1 MLEERETVITV
12 VAKDPEE
19 GAAASGQ
26 ACLVAFYG
34 QNIGKRFFLGHT
46 GIIIGRSDS
55 ANIQVEQDS
64 VSRQHAKIT
73 ARGGRTWLH
82 DLDSTNGTFVND
94 QAVEDYELRDGDL
107 IRIGQTIFKYLSG
120 SNIESKYHEEIYRL
134 TTIDG
139 LTQAFNKRYFL
150 ESLERELHRVARYGH
165 PLALTMCDI
174 DHFKRINDT
183 HGHLAGDYVL
193 RELSGII
200 ADNLRR
206 EDVFARYGGEEFAI
220 VLPEIDGPE
229 AVQVADKLRGLIET
243 HEFSFANEVIP
254 VTMSF
259 GVHATRGEAEHLEV
273 ADFIAGAD
281 AQLYEA
287 KEKGRNRVCFSP

>member
-1 MLEERETVITV
+1 MWSI
-12 VAKDPEE
+12 D
-19 GAAASGQ
+19 
-26 ACLVAFYG
+26 
-34 QNIGKRFFLGHT
+34 
-46 GIIIGRSDS
+46 
-55 ANIQVEQDS
+55 
-64 VSRQHAKIT
+64 
-73 ARGGRTWLH
+73 
-82 DLDSTNGTFVND
+82 
-94 QAVEDYELRDGDL
+94 
-107 IRIGQTIFKYLSG
+107 
-120 SNIESKYHEEIYRL
+120 RL
-134 TTIDG
+134 
-139 LTQAFNKRYFL
+139 
-150 ESLERELHRVARYGH
+150 
-165 PLALTMCDI
+165 
-174 DHFKRINDT
+174 KRINDT

-220 VLPEIDGPE
+220 VFPEIDGAGQ

-287 KEKGRNRVCFSP
+287 KEKGRHRVCLSP